1 MMITESIAVSKGK
14 KEADRPMSFKEQLIR
29 LRKQRGLSQEQLGQH
44 IGVSRQTVSKWE
56 LGDTTPELEK
66 LIQISRFFDISI
78 DTLVGNEDEK
88 NAASQESKTGKSE
101 RAGSLEKVSCLRIDG
116 QSSTGEKSKPSSL
129 DWHYEYKS
137 EKKIGGLPLIHV
149 NIGRRPRKAKGII
162 AVGGIAQGV
171 VAIGAVSFG
180 LLSLGAVSLG
190 ILSLGCAALGLL
202 TAVGGIAAGSL
213 AMGGLAIGI
222 LAFGGQAVGI
232 YAIGGSALG
241 AHIAAGAL
249 AHAPVAVGDQISGD
263 LLFDIHNHIADG
275 EIADAILSRFPKT
288 PAIIVKL
295 FEMIS

>member
-1 MMITESIAVSKGK
+1 MK
-14 KEADRPMSFKEQLIR
+14 R
-29 LRKQRGLSQEQLGQH
+29 
-44 IGVSRQTVSKWE
+44 
-56 LGDTTPELEK
+56 
-66 LIQISRFFDISI
+66 
-78 DTLVGNEDEK
+78 TL
-88 NAASQESKTGKSE
+88 
-101 RAGSLEKVSCLRIDG
+101 
-116 QSSTGEKSKPSSL
+116 P
-129 DWHYEYKS
+129 H
-137 EKKIGGLPLIHV
+137 
-149 NIGRRPRKAKGII
+149 RKAKQENRRERALWKKS
-162 AVGGIAQGV
+162 AVFASTASRAQGV

-295 FEMIS
+295 FEMLS